1 MPLTGVILLFVPAA
15 ATSSISISLGDVT
28 CSRLRLLFE
37 DSPTDNTNLS
47 SLTDQ
52 ESKQY
57 THTAVRNQMTA
68 AVESNP
74 PQLPSYN
81 EALQWGFTPPP
92 RVTWAPPREDSESP
106 RPRTHRPRASA
117 VRPFSMS
124 TVDESALNHERR
136 PSTSSG
142 GPLSI
147 IGLDNILLDALGG
160 ASRTSRGPLSPV
172 SPISPVRPS
181 TAQPVS
187 SGNLLT
193 VPSPSPYDYPEP
205 RSPAYSPTQEEFIPE
220 PVPLHPRPP
229 IPPGYSRHD
238 PTAATFLMHSP
249 LIYSSSGS
257 SPQTPTYQLDNR
269 LSKTGRP
276 YQLRIRQLDHL
287 ESRTLAFS
295 RDHRGQG
302 RPLLPR
308 YEEEHTLYL
317 LQVMQLIGGFGVPG
331 LGFGP
336 SWRVEM
342 HRDPGHDRGGAR
354 GFIRFEGGG
363 FLGMGKGFMR
373 KSGCKFWYMTRKSDR
388 EREAQGESKT
398 AGRYGYQPEFEWN
411 RRLMFSV
418 EKRRGAMGLGGRSK
432 GYEWKDGRGRVV
444 AVESAEGRL
453 DLSRVAASMSTH
465 SRESLLACWVGK
477 CWASGALEL

>member
-1 MPLTGVILLFVPAA
+1 
-15 ATSSISISLGDVT
+15 
-28 CSRLRLLFE
+28 
-37 DSPTDNTNLS
+37 
-47 SLTDQ
+47 
-52 ESKQY
+52 
-57 THTAVRNQMTA
+57 
-68 AVESNP
+68 
-74 PQLPSYN
+74 
-81 EALQWGFTPPP
+81 
-92 RVTWAPPREDSESP
+92 
-106 RPRTHRPRASA
+106 
-117 VRPFSMS
+117 
-124 TVDESALNHERR
+124 
-136 PSTSSG
+136 
-142 GPLSI
+142 
-147 IGLDNILLDALGG
+147 
-160 ASRTSRGPLSPV
+160 
-172 SPISPVRPS
+172 
-181 TAQPVS
+181 
-187 SGNLLT
+187 
-193 VPSPSPYDYPEP
+193 
-205 RSPAYSPTQEEFIPE
+205 
-220 PVPLHPRPP
+220 
-229 IPPGYSRHD
+229 
-238 PTAATFLMHSP
+238 MHSP

-269 LSKTGRP
+269 LSKAGRP

-295 RDHRGQG
+295 RDHRNSG
-302 RPLLPR
+302 RFLR

-342 HRDPGHDRGGAR
+342 HRDPNHDHGRTR

-388 EREAQGESKT
+388 EREAQGESKLS
-398 AGRYGYQPEFEWN
+398 GRYGYQPEFEWN

-432 GYEWKDGRGRVV
+432 GYEWKDGKGRVV

-453 DLSRVAASMSTH
+453 DLSRVAASMSPQ

>member
-1 MPLTGVILLFVPAA
+1 
-15 ATSSISISLGDVT
+15 
-28 CSRLRLLFE
+28 
-37 DSPTDNTNLS
+37 
-47 SLTDQ
+47 
-52 ESKQY
+52 
-57 THTAVRNQMTA
+57 
-68 AVESNP
+68 
-74 PQLPSYN
+74 
-81 EALQWGFTPPP
+81 
-92 RVTWAPPREDSESP
+92 
-106 RPRTHRPRASA
+106 
-117 VRPFSMS
+117 
-124 TVDESALNHERR
+124 
-136 PSTSSG
+136 
-142 GPLSI
+142 
-147 IGLDNILLDALGG
+147 
-160 ASRTSRGPLSPV
+160 
-172 SPISPVRPS
+172 
-181 TAQPVS
+181 
-187 SGNLLT
+187 
-193 VPSPSPYDYPEP
+193 
-205 RSPAYSPTQEEFIPE
+205 
-220 PVPLHPRPP
+220 
-229 IPPGYSRHD
+229 
-238 PTAATFLMHSP
+238 MHSP

-269 LSKTGRP
+269 LSKAGRP

-295 RDHRGQG
+295 RGDHRSPG
-302 RPLLPR
+302 RFLR

-342 HRDPGHDRGGAR
+342 HRDPNHDHGRTR

-388 EREAQGESKT
+388 EREAQGESKL

-432 GYEWKDGRGRVV
+432 GYEWKDGKGRVV

-453 DLSRVAASMSTH
+453 DLSRVAASMSPQ

>member
-1 MPLTGVILLFVPAA
+1 
-15 ATSSISISLGDVT
+15 
-28 CSRLRLLFE
+28 
-37 DSPTDNTNLS
+37 
-47 SLTDQ
+47 
-52 ESKQY
+52 
-57 THTAVRNQMTA
+57 MTA
-68 AVESNP
+68 AVEPSQ

-81 EALQWGFTPPP
+81 EALQWGYTPPP
-92 RVTWAPPREDSESP
+92 RVTWAPPREDSPSP
-106 RPRTHRPRASA
+106 RPRTLRPRASA

-124 TVDESALNHERR
+124 TIDESALNGRR

-142 GPLSI
+142 GPFSP
-147 IGLDNILLDALGG
+147 IGLDNILRDALRG
-160 ASRTSRGPLSPV
+160 ASRTSDGPLSPA
-172 SPISPVRPS
+172 SPMSPVRPS

-187 SGNLLT
+187 SSDLLT
-193 VPSPSPYDYPEP
+193 VPSSSPCDYPEP

-238 PTAATFLMHSP
+238 PTAATYLLHSP

-257 SPQTPTYQLDNR
+257 SPQTPTYQLDAR
-269 LSKTGRP
+269 LSKAGRP

-295 RDHRGQG
+295 RDPHRSSG
-302 RPLLPR
+302 RFLR

-317 LQVMQLIGGFGVPG
+317 LQVMQLMGGFGVPG

-342 HRDPGHDRGGAR
+342 HRDPNHEGSGTR

-388 EREAQGESKT
+388 EREALGESKLS
-398 AGRYGYQPEFEWN
+398 ARYGYQPEFEWN

-418 EKRRGAMGLGGRSK
+418 EKRRGALGLGGRSK
-432 GYEWKDGRGRVV
+432 GYEWKDGKGRVV

-453 DLSRVAASMSTH
+453 DLSRVAASMSAH

-477 CWASGALEL
+477 CWAAGALDL

>member
-1 MPLTGVILLFVPAA
+1 
-15 ATSSISISLGDVT
+15 
-28 CSRLRLLFE
+28 
-37 DSPTDNTNLS
+37 
-47 SLTDQ
+47 
-52 ESKQY
+52 
-57 THTAVRNQMTA
+57 
-68 AVESNP
+68 
-74 PQLPSYN
+74 
-81 EALQWGFTPPP
+81 
-92 RVTWAPPREDSESP
+92 
-106 RPRTHRPRASA
+106 
-117 VRPFSMS
+117 MS
-124 TVDESALNHERR
+124 TVDESAMNHDGRR

-142 GPLSI
+142 GPLSV
-147 IGLDNILLDALGG
+147 IGLDNTLLDALSGG
-160 ASRTSRGPLSPV
+160 SRTSRGPLSPA
-172 SPISPVRPS
+172 SPVSPVRPS

-187 SGNLLT
+187 SGNFLT
-193 VPSPSPYDYPEP
+193 VPSPSPYDFPEP

-269 LSKTGRP
+269 LSKAGRP

-295 RDHRGQG
+295 RDHRSPG
-302 RPLLPR
+302 RFLR

-342 HRDPGHDRGGAR
+342 HRDPNHDHGRGR

-373 KSGCKFWYMTRKSDR
+373 KSGCKFWYMSRKSDR
-388 EREAQGESKT
+388 ELEAQGESKLS
-398 AGRYGYQPEFEWN
+398 GRYGYQPEFEWN

-432 GYEWKDGRGRVV
+432 GYEWKDGKGRVV

-453 DLSRVAASMSTH
+453 DLSRVAASMSPQ

>member
-1 MPLTGVILLFVPAA
+1 
-15 ATSSISISLGDVT
+15 
-28 CSRLRLLFE
+28 
-37 DSPTDNTNLS
+37 
-47 SLTDQ
+47 
-52 ESKQY
+52 
-57 THTAVRNQMTA
+57 MTA
-68 AVESNP
+68 AVDSSSP

-106 RPRTHRPRASA
+106 RPRSVRPRGSF

-124 TVDESALNHERR
+124 TVDESAMNHHSRR

-147 IGLDNILLDALGG
+147 IGMDHTLLEAVSG
-160 ASRTSRGPLSPV
+160 ASRNSRGPLSPA
-172 SPISPVRPS
+172 SPMSPMSPVRPS

-187 SGNLLT
+187 SGNFLT
-193 VPSPSPYDYPEP
+193 VPSPSPYDFPEP

-220 PVPLHPRPP
+220 PVPLHPRPA

-295 RDHRGQG
+295 RDHRNSG
-302 RPLLPR
+302 RFLR

-342 HRDPGHDRGGAR
+342 HRDPNHDHGGRR

-373 KSGCKFWYMTRKSDR
+373 KSGCKFWYMTRKSER
-388 EREAQGESKT
+388 EREAQSESKLS
-398 AGRYGYQPEFEWN
+398 ARYGYQPEFEWN

-418 EKRRGAMGLGGRSK
+418 EKRRGALGLGGRSK
-432 GYEWKDGRGRVV
+432 GYEWKDGKGRVV

-453 DLSRVAASMSTH
+453 DLSRVAACMSPQ

>member
-1 MPLTGVILLFVPAA
+1 
-15 ATSSISISLGDVT
+15 
-28 CSRLRLLFE
+28 
-37 DSPTDNTNLS
+37 
-47 SLTDQ
+47 
-52 ESKQY
+52 
-57 THTAVRNQMTA
+57 MTA
-68 AVESNP
+68 AVDSSSP

-106 RPRTHRPRASA
+106 RPRSVRPRGSF

-124 TVDESALNHERR
+124 TVDESAMNHHSRR

-147 IGLDNILLDALGG
+147 IGMDHTLLDAVSG
-160 ASRTSRGPLSPV
+160 ASRTSRGPLSPASPMSPM
-172 SPISPVRPS
+172 SPIRPS

-187 SGNLLT
+187 SGNFLT
-193 VPSPSPYDYPEP
+193 VPSPSPYDFPEP

-220 PVPLHPRPP
+220 PVPLHPRPA

-295 RDHRGQG
+295 RDHRNSG
-302 RPLLPR
+302 RFLR

-342 HRDPGHDRGGAR
+342 HRDPNHDHGGRR

-373 KSGCKFWYMTRKSDR
+373 KSGCKFWYMTRKSER
-388 EREAQGESKT
+388 EREAQSESKLS
-398 AGRYGYQPEFEWN
+398 ARYGYQPEFEWN

-418 EKRRGAMGLGGRSK
+418 EKRRGALGLGGRSK
-432 GYEWKDGRGRVV
+432 GYEWKDGKGRVV

-453 DLSRVAASMSTH
+453 DLSRVAACMSPQ

>member
-1 MPLTGVILLFVPAA
+1 
-15 ATSSISISLGDVT
+15 
-28 CSRLRLLFE
+28 
-37 DSPTDNTNLS
+37 
-47 SLTDQ
+47 
-52 ESKQY
+52 
-57 THTAVRNQMTA
+57 MTA
-68 AVESNP
+68 AVESSQ

-92 RVTWAPPREDSESP
+92 RVQWAPPREDSNSP
-106 RPRTHRPRASA
+106 RPRTARPRTNA

-124 TVDESALNHERR
+124 TIDEPTTNVHGHR
-136 PSTSSG
+136 PRTSSG
-142 GPLSI
+142 GPLPV
-147 IGLDNILLDALGG
+147 IGLDDILLDALSG
-160 ASRTSRGPLSPV
+160 ASRAVNGPLSPA
-172 SPISPVRPS
+172 SPISPARPS
-181 TAQPVS
+181 TAQPDS
-187 SGNLLT
+187 SRNFLT
-193 VPSPSPYDYPEP
+193 VPSSSPYAFPEP
-205 RSPAYSPTQEEFIPE
+205 LSPAYSPTQEEFIPE

-229 IPPGYSRHD
+229 IPPGYARHD

-257 SPQTPTYQLDNR
+257 SPQTPAYQLDTR
-269 LSKTGRP
+269 LSKAGRP
-276 YQLRIRQLDHL
+276 YQLRIRPLDHL

-295 RDHRGQG
+295 DDHRNSG
-302 RPLLPR
+302 RFLR

-342 HRDPGHDRGGAR
+342 HRDPYHDHGRGTR

-373 KSGCKFWYMTRKSDR
+373 KSGCKFWYMTRKSER
-388 EREAQGESKT
+388 EREAQNESKMS
-398 AGRYGYQPEFEWN
+398 AKYGYQPEFEWN

-432 GYEWKDGRGRVV
+432 GYEWKDGKGRVV

-453 DLSRVAASMSTH
+453 DLSRVAASMSPQ

-477 CWASGALEL
+477 SWASGALEL